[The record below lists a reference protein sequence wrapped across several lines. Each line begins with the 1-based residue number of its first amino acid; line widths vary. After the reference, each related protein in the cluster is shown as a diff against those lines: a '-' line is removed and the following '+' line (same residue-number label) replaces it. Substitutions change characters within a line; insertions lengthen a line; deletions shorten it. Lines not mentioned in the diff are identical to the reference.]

1 MNRNGTFY
9 GAKDPR
15 ELPAYGVP
23 EASHYL
29 LIPPATL
36 RSWVVGRPYP
46 IRSGT
51 RYFQP
56 VILAA
61 DPKAKTLSF
70 LNMVEAH
77 VLDAIRRKHHIE
89 LNRVRIAIEYLKKQL
104 GSKHPLAE
112 HRFETDG
119 VDLFIEKFGQLINI
133 TRAGQTA
140 MRQLIEAYLKRI
152 DRDDS
157 GVAIRLYP
165 FTRKRTV
172 DEPRAI
178 VIDPL
183 VSFGR
188 PTLAGSGVATAV
200 IAERYKAGES
210 VEELAADY
218 RRERLEIE
226 EAIRC
231 ELELEAA

>member
-1 MNRNGTFY
+1 
-9 GAKDPR
+9 
-15 ELPAYGVP
+15 
-23 EASHYL
+23 
-29 LIPPATL
+29 
-36 RSWVVGRPYP
+36 
-46 IRSGT
+46 
-51 RYFQP
+51 
-56 VILAA
+56 
-61 DPKAKTLSF
+61 
-70 LNMVEAH
+70 MVEAH

-119 VDLFIEKFGQLINI
+119 VDLFIQKFGQLINI

>member
-1 MNRNGTFY
+1 
-9 GAKDPR
+9 
-15 ELPAYGVP
+15 
-23 EASHYL
+23 
-29 LIPPATL
+29 
-36 RSWVVGRPYP
+36 
-46 IRSGT
+46 
-51 RYFQP
+51 
-56 VILAA
+56 
-61 DPKAKTLSF
+61 
-70 LNMVEAH
+70 MVEAH

-89 LNRVRIAIEYLKKQL
+89 LDRVRTAINYLKDLL

-140 MRQLIEAYLKRI
+140 MRQLIEAHLKRI

-188 PTLAGSGVATAV
+188 PTLARSGVATAV